1 VHQQTKHYGAFL
13 SISLKVANSIADG
26 AANRARPKEY
36 PPVKKFHEAI
46 KGVPILETDVSL
58 VKRCLVPHQDH
69 GFTNRE
75 SFVMATSLLQKVM
88 PSGCL
93 HKGSGGTQL
102 VGSEYMR

>member
-1 VHQQTKHYGAFL
+1 MAHYGPGLF
-13 SISLKVANSIADG
+13 SVG
-26 AANRARPKEY
+26 NRARPKEY

>member
-1 VHQQTKHYGAFL
+1 LHQQTKHYGAFF
-13 SISLKVANSIADG
+13 SISIKVTNSIADR
-26 AANRARPKEY
+26 AFSRARPKKY
-36 PPVKKFHEAI
+36 PPVKKLDEAI

-58 VKRCLVPHQDH
+58 VKRCLVPHQDQC
-69 GFTNRE
+69 FTNRE